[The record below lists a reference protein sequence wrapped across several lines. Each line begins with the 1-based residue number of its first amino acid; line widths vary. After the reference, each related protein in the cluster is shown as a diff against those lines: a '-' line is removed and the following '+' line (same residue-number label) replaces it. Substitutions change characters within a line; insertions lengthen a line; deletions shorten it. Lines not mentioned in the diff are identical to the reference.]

1 MPLAQAVLSFEWRFD
16 DLRDGRTR
24 ISQRITPEGENSQVY
39 RSQLASAFATNLPA
53 GMNKIARAM
62 CEAHRLQTDT
72 DL

>member
-1 MPLAQAVLSFEWRFD
+1 MPLAQAVLYFEWQFD

-24 ISQRITPEGENSQVY
+24 ISQRITLEGENSQVC
-39 RSQLASAFATNLPA
+39 RSQLASALAANLPD

-62 CEAHRLQTDT
+62 CEAHRPQTDT